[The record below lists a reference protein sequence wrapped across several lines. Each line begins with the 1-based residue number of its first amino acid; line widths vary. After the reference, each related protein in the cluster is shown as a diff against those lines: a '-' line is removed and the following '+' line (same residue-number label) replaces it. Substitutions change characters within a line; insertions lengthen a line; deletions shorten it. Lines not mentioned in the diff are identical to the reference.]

1 MLKAFVGYLTGAV
14 SAFWFLGGLVKGS
27 VALAIIPVVL
37 VFGLLMMFTH
47 KYHIKKRK
55 EYYDKLKGK

>member
-1 MLKAFVGYLTGAV
+1 MLKAFVGYLAGAV

-27 VALAIIPVVL
+27 VALAVIPVVL
-37 VFGLLMMFTH
+37 VFSLLMVLTYKH
-47 KYHIKKRK
+47 HVKKRK